1 MIDEWN
7 YFEPR
12 KLLPTLDVM
21 IVACRVNQ
29 DKTLDYWQTCPEA
42 GLKPLR
48 IPFEEQEDEED

>member
-21 IVACRVNQ
+21 IVACRLNS
-29 DKTLDYWQTCPEA
+29 DKSLDYWQTCSEL
-42 GLKPLR
+42 GLKPLH
-48 IPFEEQEDEED
+48 IPFEGQEDGE